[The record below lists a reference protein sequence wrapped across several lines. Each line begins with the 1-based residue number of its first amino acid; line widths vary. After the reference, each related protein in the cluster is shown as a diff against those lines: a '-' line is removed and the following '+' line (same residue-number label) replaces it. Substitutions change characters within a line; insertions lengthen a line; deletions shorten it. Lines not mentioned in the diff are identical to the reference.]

1 MGKPVSKAPS
11 APKPKPVDYMPRFDP
26 DADVDI
32 AIDDNQEEDEA
43 EKARTDSNE
52 EPAKDENS
60 ETPGQRSDTTNKLKL
75 AFGGGQGFSFGFR
88 GSEPGAE
95 DKKAP
100 KPAAAVAKSK
110 NLFRLEDDDE
120 AGTMTADAAKPAAA
134 DFSQKFGAQL
144 KTKSDGEGVE
154 PFFFGADDS
163 RVVAALDFFF
173 TDRPD
178 LDKIR
183 EEFSARGRSELSL
196 IFKRKARAKAQLL
209 RPAKS
214 KKHLGRFGGKRRMNT
229 RGGGGG
235 GGGRGRGGGGGFNKR

>member
-1 MGKPVSKAPS
+1 MFRKLIEHSGNVVIRRISLNWSSVGARVSRSASGARSHRQRTKKPLSQQRRWQSPKISFALKTTTRSGNSDGRGK
-11 APKPKPVDYMPRFDP
+11 
-26 DADVDI
+26 
-32 AIDDNQEEDEA
+32 
-43 EKARTDSNE
+43 
-52 EPAKDENS
+52 
-60 ETPGQRSDTTNKLKL
+60 
-75 AFGGGQGFSFGFR
+75 
-88 GSEPGAE
+88 
-95 DKKAP
+95 
-100 KPAAAVAKSK
+100 
-110 NLFRLEDDDE
+110 
-120 AGTMTADAAKPAAA
+120 A

-178 LDKIR
+178 LDKIL
-183 EEFSARGRSELSL
+183 EEFSARGRSELTL

-229 RGGGGG
+229 RGGGG
-235 GGGRGRGGGGGFNKR
+235 FNKR